1 MAKNRKVNEEMSEN
15 KKKALETIA
24 SAFEKM
30 SEYQKSYFVGCVE
43 RLGELKN
50 RKVDLDKEA
59 EEAWKTFNRTG
70 DRSKIAEV
78 CAVCIDKMTSIRLLQ
93 FFLGFAVTC
102 AKKDG

>member
-1 MAKNRKVNEEMSEN
+1 MGKNRQVNDEMSEN

-24 SAFEKM
+24 GAFEKM
-30 SEYQKSYFVGCVE
+30 SDDQKDYFVCCVE
-43 RLGELKN
+43 RLGALKN

-70 DRSKIAEV
+70 DRSKIADV

>member
-1 MAKNRKVNEEMSEN
+1 MAKTRKVNEEISEN
-15 KKKALETIA
+15 KKKALVTIVD
-24 SAFEKM
+24 AFEKM
-30 SEYQKSYFVGCVE
+30 NDYQKCYFIGCVD
-43 RLGELKN
+43 RLGVLKN
-50 RKVDLDKEA
+50 KKVDLDKEA

-93 FFLGFAVTC
+93 FFLLFAVTC